1 VGVPRETHPGE
12 RRVALVPAAL
22 GPLLQARVDVLV
34 ESGAGEAAGYRDA
47 AYAEKGAAVASRAD
61 VLGADVLLQVRSL
74 AAGDSEG
81 SGDLS
86 ALHPGQT
93 LIGLADP
100 LSGRPALREVASRG
114 AALFALELL
123 PRTTRAQT
131 MDALSSQ
138 ATIAGYKAVA
148 LAAERAWKIFPKLTT
163 AAGTLAPVRA
173 FVVGAG
179 VAGLQAIATARR
191 LGAVVEAYDVRPA
204 VREQVESVG
213 ARFVEL
219 PLEGAEGGGGYAREM
234 DESFYRR
241 QRETMARVVAVSD
254 VVITTAAVPGR
265 RAPMLITSEMVDAM
279 APGSVIVDLAAAQGG
294 NCEVTVADEVVV
306 RGGVTILGP
315 GNLAASAPF
324 HASQLYARNLSAFLL
339 HHLRDGVLSLDA
351 ADEITR
357 ETLVAHG
364 GEIVHP
370 RVREALGLGALA
382 GPLQAAGDAESPAA
396 RSAATSA
403 GGSGGGRA

>member
-1 VGVPRETHPGE
+1 VPRETHPGE
-12 RRVALVPAAL
+12 RRVALVPTAL
-22 GPLLQARVDVLV
+22 GPLLQARVEVRV
-34 ESGAGEAAGYRDA
+34 ESGAGERAGYRDT
-47 AYAEKGAAVASRAD
+47 AYTEKGAAVGSRTEVLAS
-61 VLGADVLLQVRSL
+61 DVLLQVRSL
-74 AAGDSEG
+74 ATADAEAAG
-81 SGDLS
+81 GDLR
-86 ALHPGQT
+86 ALRPGQT

-100 LSGRPALREVASRG
+100 LSGRSALREVVSTG

-148 LAAERAWKIFPKLTT
+148 LAAESAWKIFPKLTT

-191 LGAVVEAYDVRPA
+191 LGAIVEAYDVRPA

-219 PLEGAEGGGGYAREM
+219 PLEGGEGAGGYAREM

-241 QRETMARVVAVSD
+241 QRETMARVVAASD
-254 VVITTAAVPGR
+254 VVVTTAAVPGR
-265 RAPMLITSEMVDAM
+265 RAPLLVTSEMVDAM
-279 APGSVIVDLAAAQGG
+279 APGSVVVDLAAAQGG
-294 NCEVTVADEVVV
+294 NCEATRADEVVV

-315 GNLAASAPF
+315 TNLAASAPF
-324 HASQLYARNLSAFLL
+324 HASQLYARNLTAFLL
-339 HHLRDGVLSLDA
+339 HHLRDGALRLDTE
-351 ADEITR
+351 DEITR
-357 ETLVAHG
+357 ETLVAQG

-370 RVREALGLGALA
+370 RVREALGLGELA
-382 GPLQAAGDAESPAA
+382 GKPPAADAAPAAAGSTV
-396 RSAATSA
+396 TSA
-403 GGSGGGRA
+403 GGSGREGV